1 MILVC
6 DAGGGTTDVNAMK
19 VKSSTNEPLC
29 LEQIIQ
35 VEGLKQSREIRAQI
49 LTQIGREIGSALID
63 IRMQQM
69 LTERLNIAQQYLHA
83 PAQEIAEKMMLGK
96 FERFKC
102 AFGSPGVS
110 VPRIFLPVPGLGPGF
125 DLPLAGI
132 HNSQMELSQDLI
144 KPLFDE
150 QADGLIDLIQEHLA
164 SLRRTRPGEEVSY
177 LILSGGLASSE
188 YIQSRLKSY
197 FTGREG
203 SLNPN
208 ARRMQP
214 VLAESM

>member
-1 MILVC
+1 
-6 DAGGGTTDVNAMK
+6 
-19 VKSSTNEPLC
+19 
-29 LEQIIQ
+29 
-35 VEGLKQSREIRAQI
+35 
-49 LTQIGREIGSALID
+49 
-63 IRMQQM
+63 MQQ
-69 LTERLNIAQQYLHA
+69 LLAQRLQLAQQYLYA
-83 PAQEIAEKMMLGK
+83 PAQEVAEKMMLGK

-102 AFGSPGVS
+102 AFGSPGVA

-125 DLPLAGI
+125 DLPSAGI

-150 QADGLIDLIQEHLA
+150 QAEGLIELLQEHLA
-164 SLRRTRPGEEVSY
+164 TLRRTRPGEEISY

-197 FTGREG
+197 FSGREG

-208 ARRMQP
+208 ARRMQL